1 MAKYNVMYTEE
12 SYRAANKES
21 KEALEDYIIEL
32 KSKGR
37 SEGTIKQYKADIMAF
52 ISWVYD
58 NADNQSILDI
68 KRRTFRSF
76 FLFMKE
82 SGKSSA
88 RINRFMSS
96 IRCWCQYLEDDEDI
110 FEEYDSNPMRKIKS
124 IEGEKVRE
132 IFFLT
137 DEQISY
143 LIDYLME
150 KKQYQKALYVSLSYD
165 SGGRRLEIYGVKKQC
180 FLEDG
185 NTTNLV
191 RGKRNKTF
199 FLVYS
204 DKTRDIARK
213 YLEQRGEDEFDDLW
227 ITGTGENKRPLGYD
241 SLYNFAVS
249 FRKILQEKYNENIE
263 LNPHSFRH
271 SMATNLHDST
281 HSMLK
286 QLGRESLTL
295 NEIKVLLHHESI
307 DMSQSYLKN
316 RDDELIRGLFDN

>member
-143 LIDYLME
+143 LIDYYV
-150 KKQYQKALYVSLSYD
+150 KKENYIRALYVSLSYD
-165 SGGRRLEIYGVKKQC
+165 SGGRISEVYAVEKHS

-185 NTTNLV
+185 NITNKVL
-191 RGKRNKTF
+191 GKRKKTF

-204 DKTRDIARK
+204 DRTKDLARK
-213 YLEQRGEDEFDDLW
+213 YLKVRGEDSFDSLW
-227 ITGTGENKRPLGYD
+227 VTGEGDNKKIVNKD
-241 SLYNFAVS
+241 TLYYYAVAS
-249 FRKILQEKYNENIE
+249 RKILQEKYDEEII

-271 SMATNLHDST
+271 SMATNLHDKT
-281 HSMLK
+281 HHMLK
-286 QLGRESLTL
+286 QLGRESLSL
-295 NEIKVLLHHESI
+295 NEIKILLHHESV
-307 DMSQSYLKN
+307 DMSNSYIKN
-316 RDDELIRGLFDN
+316 RDDEIIQDMFK

>member
-1 MAKYNVMYTEE
+1 MTYIKMFDEDIYKLV
-12 SYRAANKES
+12 NKES
-21 KEALEDYIIEL
+21 KEALQDYILEL

-37 SEGTIKQYKADIMAF
+37 AEKTVAQYVF
-52 ISWVYD
+52 
-58 NADNQSILDI
+58 DI
-68 KRRTFRSF
+68 KAFLCYVYENMDNKSIIDLKRRQFRSF

-82 SGKSSA
+82 SGKSPA

-96 IRCWCQYLEDDEDI
+96 IRNFCQYLEDDEDD
-110 FEEYDSNPMRKIKS
+110 YDMYENNPMRKIKS

-316 RDDELIRGLFDN
+316 RDDELIRDMFNN